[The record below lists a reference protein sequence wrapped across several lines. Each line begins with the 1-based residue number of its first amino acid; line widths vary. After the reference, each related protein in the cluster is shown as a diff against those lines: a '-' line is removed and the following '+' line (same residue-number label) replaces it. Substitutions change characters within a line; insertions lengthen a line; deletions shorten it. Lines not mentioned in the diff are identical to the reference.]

1 MSRKSSES
9 WSVSKRRQSTT
20 VCLCQG
26 TQRDQTLFRQKM
38 SFLLCPARAPWPAA
52 RPCVE
57 AGNLSHRLRV
67 FCSGPL
73 EGFTRLARRQIP
85 LLPTPGRRG
94 SQPPSHW
101 MCGGSK
107 RRSASW
113 AGTAKSCQPTTQ
125 RWVLATGLAE
135 SFKLPTVRW
144 QLSDARSLSLAD
156 PDPDLD

>member
-1 MSRKSSES
+1 
-9 WSVSKRRQSTT
+9 
-20 VCLCQG
+20 
-26 TQRDQTLFRQKM
+26 M

-101 MCGGSK
+101 MFRGS
-107 RRSASW
+107 
-113 AGTAKSCQPTTQ
+113 
-125 RWVLATGLAE
+125 WVLATGLAE